1 MANDKF
7 YGYSPK
13 PKKGSI
19 GVPYG
24 NDNRLDR
31 VNPYEFKKG
40 MDYELAT
47 IGISRLNESTPDQ
60 RQQSTDKVL
69 KNLANYPAYYSCKI
83 QYETEY
89 RNVQGKK
96 PSFNKYL
103 KEKLETKMKP
113 VDQTYKN
120 DKMVALKEAIKIEI
134 RKILREGKR
143 ERRRLNEN
151 TTELYN
157 IFDEYDDSYSREDF
171 PKGKNSKTFP
181 NTKGLKPGSYSIDID
196 DENISGEKVHFRVS
210 KDKII
215 MSFNMI
221 GEGYGDEKM
230 DPVGKEDGDIN
241 NDGKKD
247 KTDDYLKNRRD
258 AISKSTGK
266 KDDKKAVKEE
276 EDDAPD
282 DDVVAKKAAKKAKKK
297 AKGVAGIE
305 KEIEALKDE
314 KKSLKAKVDPLITKF
329 KSKELDKD
337 AYLKR
342 VGEAPKRIKAINDEV
357 AKLEKSKEA
366 AALKETDDMREVAA
380 TAMDRDV
387 NRRLLE
393 IIKESGAPLHEG
405 AAGIKMHYEIARKAY
420 MEGLTAGLNE

>member
-1 MANDKF
+1 
-7 YGYSPK
+7 
-13 PKKGSI
+13 
-19 GVPYG
+19 
-24 NDNRLDR
+24 
-31 VNPYEFKKG
+31 

-69 KNLANYPAYYSCKI
+69 KNLATFPAYYSCKI
-83 QYETEY
+83 QYETVY
-89 RNVQGKK
+89 RNTQGKK
-96 PSFNKYL
+96 PSFNKYM
-103 KEKLETKMKP
+103 KEKYENKMKP

-120 DKMVALKEAIKIEI
+120 DKMVALKEAIKNEI
-134 RKILREGKR
+134 RSIL
-143 ERRRLNEN
+143 
-151 TTELYN
+151 
-157 IFDEYDDSYSREDF
+157 S
-171 PKGKNSKTFP
+171 
-181 NTKGLKPGSYSIDID
+181 
-196 DENISGEKVHFRVS
+196 
-210 KDKII
+210 
-215 MSFNMI
+215 
-221 GEGYGDEKM
+221 EKM
-230 DPVGKEDGDIN
+230 DAVGKEDGDIN

-247 KTDDYLKNRRD
+247 KTDDYLANRRK
-258 AISKSTGK
+258 AISKATGK
-266 KDDKKAVKEE
+266 KEGYGDEKVDGDGFPAGVSDEDKKKIKGLKKEEE

-329 KSKELDKD
+329 KSKELDKE
-337 AYLKR
+337 AYLKK

>member
-120 DKMVALKEAIKIEI
+120 DKMVALKEAIKNEI
-134 RKILREGKR
+134 RSIL
-143 ERRRLNEN
+143 
-151 TTELYN
+151 
-157 IFDEYDDSYSREDF
+157 S
-171 PKGKNSKTFP
+171 
-181 NTKGLKPGSYSIDID
+181 
-196 DENISGEKVHFRVS
+196 
-210 KDKII
+210 
-215 MSFNMI
+215 
-221 GEGYGDEKM
+221 EKM

-357 AKLEKSKEA
+357 AKLEKSKTA